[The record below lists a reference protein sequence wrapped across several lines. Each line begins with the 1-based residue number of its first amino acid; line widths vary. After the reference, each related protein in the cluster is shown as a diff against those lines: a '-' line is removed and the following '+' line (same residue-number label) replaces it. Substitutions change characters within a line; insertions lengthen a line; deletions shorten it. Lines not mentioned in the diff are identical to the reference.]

1 MRKMMLDRGV
11 EKEFRDI
18 RELIDRIVEYS
29 FSESKNV
36 RKRLG
41 EIMGGQ
47 VLELESDRLMKRGS
61 VEKLS
66 ELVAKRMR
74 KGDTPEQIAEWLEE
88 DQQLIRKIYTVIQEN
103 GIECEA
109 STISEKVLEK

>member
-1 MRKMMLDRGV
+1 MICLLDRGV

-47 VLELESDRLMKRGS
+47 VLELESDRLIKKGEQLGEARG
-61 VEKLS
+61 K
-66 ELVAKRMR
+66 
-74 KGDTPEQIAEWLEE
+74 
-88 DQQLIRKIYTVIQEN
+88 
-103 GIECEA
+103 
-109 STISEKVLEK
+109 

>member
-1 MRKMMLDRGV
+1 MICLLDRGV

-47 VLELESDRLMKRGS
+47 VLELESDRLIKKGEQLGEARGKEIGKENRLDDLKRCIEDP
-61 VEKLS
+61 VYRKKLLD
-66 ELVAKRMR
+66 EMQ
-74 KGDTPEQIAEWLEE
+74 GILE
-88 DQQLIRKIYTVIQEN
+88 
-103 GIECEA
+103 
-109 STISEKVLEK
+109 

>member
-1 MRKMMLDRGV
+1 
-11 EKEFRDI
+11 
-18 RELIDRIVEYS
+18 
-29 FSESKNV
+29 
-36 RKRLG
+36 
-41 EIMGGQ
+41 MGGQ

-88 DQQLIRKIYTVIQEN
+88 DQQLIQKIYTVIQKN
-103 GIECEA
+103 GIDCEP
-109 STISEKVLEK
+109 SIISEKVLEK